1 MSNANILAELKPCG
15 YILATRQYKYF
26 ALKCIHCDKKYG
38 HWATFLQHLK
48 QFHNDI
54 EDEAHW
60 LFECTEETLSPARQQ
75 SEEYPVECLT
85 EALLPKEKETLTS
98 AFVLDEQID
107 CVDNVFGNKT
117 EEVAEDVRSNREN
130 TSSPTSRFLNGT
142 FEESHDQLSNSSVTA
157 QEIKNLKVKI
167 NLNIDDE
174 VTVQLITIY
183 RNFPSLWHL
192 NKNSSNTTNIK
203 YQEKQEMLKSFAVL
217 NIHISMDDLEES
229 LTQLH
234 LQYCD
239 ISRRLEEGIEI
250 SDIEEK
256 YFEMCEFLKPYNKP
270 HLVRNE
276 DESEESESVHG
287 ECDKFIGDNDFN
299 EGSLSGYGSS
309 DGEAL
314 QSKLIET
321 QTLVRFST
329 RNKITSDFIQGL
341 RDQPCLW
348 DSQDPAYN
356 DPKERLQAINKL
368 KDYFLSNYS
377 IPLTES
383 KITTEIRR
391 LYSFYKRCVVTR
403 NTLNVNRQYY
413 YDCCS
418 FLAGAELD
426 DVLLK
431 RSYTYRKI
439 SFQTVDDFTL
449 GFIDFC
455 AMHPVLWD
463 KNDPN
468 YSVLNVRRQAY
479 EEIAKN
485 LQQIYNV
492 ELNNEEIYYAISR
505 LKHHYYMLQRKNL
518 LNGSLNN
525 LELEFLERCSF
536 LPTSNN
542 NLQCLICERILRSY
556 STLQTHMLKE
566 HNIGELPHKC
576 QHCEQRFER
585 RALKVEHE
593 VRAHTKQFEWF
604 CSFCSKGFA
613 TRRDMEIHTLVHTGE
628 HRCVCEHC
636 GKGFRLKH
644 QMTEHVKI
652 MHERLKRF
660 KCTMC
665 PKDFF
670 RKRQLDDHVRAHLN
684 IRDKICNI
692 CGKGFT
698 NIHGLFR
705 HKQLHSDVKKYECN
719 ICGKRFHR
727 ISGVNSHKKLAHKKA
742 KQQEIFTNIIIS
754 EEEEDDGDANAP
766 EMQTINT
773 LVDNLL
779 IIRSASHILY
789 IYIEINHASNKSY
802 QKFSLF
808 ETSDLKCITN
818 L

>member
-1 MSNANILAELKPCG
+1 MSNADILAELKPCG

-38 HWATFLQHLK
+38 HWVTFLQHLK
-48 QFHNDI
+48 HFHCDS
-54 EDEAHW
+54 EDEAQW
-60 LFECTEETLSPARQQ
+60 LFECTEETLTPTREQ
-75 SEEYPVECLT
+75 SEEYSVECLT
-85 EALLPKEKETLTS
+85 EVLVAKEGEKHSDAFLLEEKIYC
-98 AFVLDEQID
+98 A
-107 CVDNVFGNKT
+107 DNDFGNLLSENKI
-117 EEVAEDVRSNREN
+117 EEN
-130 TSSPTSRFLNGT
+130 TSAEEAVDVMLQNKDNTPSPTSPFLN
-142 FEESHDQLSNSSVTA
+142 EAIEDSRDQLSNSSTA
-157 QEIKNLKVKI
+157 KKIKNLNVTI
-167 NLNIDDE
+167 NLKIDDE

-183 RNFPSLWHL
+183 RKFPSLWL
-192 NKNSSNTTNIK
+192 LDKNSCKTNNIK
-203 YQEKQEMLKSFAVL
+203 FQERQEMLKSL
-217 NIHISMDDLEES
+217 TTNNIHMSMDDLEES

-256 YFEMCEFLKPYNKP
+256 YFEMCSFLKSYNKP
-270 HLVRNE
+270 HLVINE
-276 DESEESESVHG
+276 DEIEESESVHG
-287 ECDKFIGDNDFN
+287 KNDKFIGDYDFN
-299 EGSLSGYGSS
+299 EGYGSQSEYGSS
-309 DGEAL
+309 DAEEF
-314 QSKLIET
+314 QNKLIET
-321 QTLVRFST
+321 QSLVRFST
-329 RNKITSDFIQGL
+329 RNKITSDFIKGL

-356 DPKERLQAINKL
+356 DPKDRLKAINKL
-368 KDYFLSNYS
+368 KDYFYSNYS
-377 IPLTES
+377 IPLTET
-383 KITTEIRR
+383 KISTEIRR
-391 LYSFYKRCVVTR
+391 LYNFYKRCVVTR
-403 NTLNVNRQYY
+403 NTLNVNRKYY
-413 YDCCS
+413 YERCK
-418 FLAGAELD
+418 FLANAELD

-431 RSYTYRKI
+431 RSYTHHKI
-439 SFQTVDDFTL
+439 SFQTIDDFTL

-463 KNDPN
+463 KNDHN

-525 LELEFLERCSF
+525 LEQEFLDRCSF

-576 QHCEQRFER
+576 DHCEQRFER
-585 RALKVEHE
+585 RALKAEHE
-593 VRAHTKQFEWF
+593 VRAHTKKFEWF

-613 TRRDMEIHTLVHTGE
+613 TRRDMEMHKLVHTGE
-628 HRCVCEHC
+628 QRCVCEHC

-670 RKRQLDDHVRAHLN
+670 RKRQLDDHIRAHLN

-705 HKQLHSDVKKYECN
+705 HKQSHSDVKKYECN
-719 ICGKRFHR
+719 MCGKRFHR
-727 ISGVNSHKKLAHKKA
+727 ISGLSSHKKLTHAKA
-742 KQQEIFTNIIIS
+742 KQQGNFSNIIS
-754 EEEEDDGDANAP
+754 GEEDDVDTN
-766 EMQTINT
+766 ELLSTI
-773 LVDNLL
+773 
-779 IIRSASHILY
+779 
-789 IYIEINHASNKSY
+789 
-802 QKFSLF
+802 
-808 ETSDLKCITN
+808 
-818 L
+818 

>member
-38 HWATFLQHLK
+38 HWSTFLQHLK
-48 QFHNDI
+48 EFHNEI

-60 LFECTEETLSPARQQ
+60 LYECTEETLSSTCEQ

-85 EALLPKEKETLTS
+85 EALPANEREAPTS
-98 AFVLDEQID
+98 AFLMEGKND
-107 CVDNVFGNKT
+107 CVDNDFRNLFSDNKMNEDSLA
-117 EEVAEDVRSNREN
+117 EEAEDVLSNRED
-130 TSSPTSRFLNGT
+130 SPSPTNRFLNET
-142 FEESHDQLSNSSVTA
+142 FEDSHDQLSNCVTA
-157 QEIKNLKVKI
+157 EKIKNVTV
-167 NLNIDDE
+167 NLNIDNE

-183 RNFPSLWHL
+183 RKFPSLWIL
-192 NKNSSNTTNIK
+192 DKNASNKKNVK
-203 YQEKQEMLKSFAVL
+203 FKERQEMLKSLATHNV
-217 NIHISMDDLEES
+217 HISMDDLEEC

-256 YFEMCEFLKPYNKP
+256 YFEMCAFLKPINKP
-270 HLVRNE
+270 HLVITE
-276 DESEESESVHG
+276 DESEKSETLDG
-287 ECDKFIGDNDFN
+287 EGDKFIGDNDFN
-299 EGSLSGYGSS
+299 EGSQSGYGSS
-309 DGEAL
+309 DGEAF

-321 QTLVRFST
+321 VSIQTLVRFSI
-329 RNKITSDFIQGL
+329 RNKITSDFIKGL
-341 RDQPCLW
+341 REQPCLW

-377 IPLTES
+377 IPLTEA

-403 NTLNVNRQYY
+403 NTLNANRQYY
-413 YDCCS
+413 YDSCA

-431 RSYTYRKI
+431 RTYTYRKI

-463 KNDPN
+463 KSDPN

-492 ELNNEEIYYAISR
+492 ELNNDEIYYAISR
-505 LKHHYYMLQRKNL
+505 LKHHYYTLQRKNL

-525 LELEFLERCSF
+525 MEQEFLERCSF

-576 QHCEQRFER
+576 EHCEQRFER

-604 CSFCSKGFA
+604 CAYCSKGFA

-628 HRCVCEHC
+628 HTCVCEHC

-698 NIHGLFR
+698 SIHGLFR

-727 ISGVNSHKKLAHKKA
+727 ISALNSHKKLTHKKA
-742 KQQEIFTNIIIS
+742 KQQESFLNIIS
-754 EEEEDDGDANAP
+754 EEEEDDSDAN
-766 EMQTINT
+766 
-773 LVDNLL
+773 
-779 IIRSASHILY
+779 
-789 IYIEINHASNKSY
+789 EI
-802 QKFSLF
+802 SL
-808 ETSDLKCITN
+808 
-818 L
+818 

>member
-38 HWATFLQHLK
+38 HWDAFLQHLK
-48 QFHNDI
+48 QQHNDI

-60 LFECTEETLSPARQQ
+60 LYECTEETLSPAREH
-75 SEEYPVECLT
+75 SEENSLEYLAETLV
-85 EALLPKEKETLTS
+85 AKEKEEPNS
-98 AFVLDEQID
+98 VFILDDKSDAID
-107 CVDNVFGNKT
+107 VEDNLLNKNEIEANVF
-117 EEVAEDVRSNREN
+117 AEDTEDVVLSNRE
-130 TSSPTSRFLNGT
+130 SSPTPTCCSSNDTL
-142 FEESHDQLSNSSVTA
+142 EDPHDQLSNNSVTV
-157 QEIKNLKVKI
+157 EELKILKISINLK
-167 NLNIDDE
+167 IDSE
-174 VTVQLITIY
+174 VTALLITIY
-183 RNFPSLWHL
+183 RNFPTLWL
-192 NKNSSNTTNIK
+192 LDKNSTNTNK
-203 YQEKQEMLKSFAVL
+203 VKFREMLKSLTAH

-239 ISRRLEEGIEI
+239 ISSRLEEGIEI

-256 YFEMCEFLKPYNKP
+256 YYEMCSFLKPYNKP
-270 HLVRNE
+270 HFVVNAE
-276 DESEESESVHG
+276 ESDESESVH
-287 ECDKFIGDNDFN
+287 EENDKFIDDNDFN
-299 EGSLSGYGSS
+299 EGSPSGYGTS
-309 DGEAL
+309 DGEAF

-329 RNKITSDFIQGL
+329 RNKITSDFIQCL
-341 RDQPCLW
+341 HEQHCLW
-348 DSQDPAYN
+348 NSQDPAYN

-368 KDYFLSNYS
+368 KDYFYANYS
-377 IPLTES
+377 IPLTEA

-403 NTLNVNRQYY
+403 NTLNVNRKYY
-413 YDCCS
+413 FERCA
-418 FLAGAELD
+418 FLADSELD
-426 DVLLK
+426 EMLAK
-431 RSYTYRKI
+431 RSYTHRKI
-439 SFQTVDDFTL
+439 SFTTIDDFTL

-455 AMHPVLWD
+455 AMHPVLWN

-479 EEIAKN
+479 DEIAKN

-505 LKHHYYMLQRKNL
+505 LKHHYYMLQRKQL
-518 LNGSLNN
+518 LNGTLNN
-525 LELEFLERCSF
+525 LEQEFLERCNF

-556 STLQTHMLKE
+556 TTLQTHLLKE

-576 QHCEQRFER
+576 EYCEQRFER

-593 VRAHTKQFEWF
+593 VRAHTKKYEWF
-604 CSFCSKGFA
+604 CSFCAKGFA
-613 TRRDMEIHTLVHTGE
+613 TRRDMEMHKLVHTGE
-628 HRCVCEHC
+628 HRSVCEHC

-670 RKRQLDDHVRAHLN
+670 RKRQLDDHIRSHLN
-684 IRDKICNI
+684 IRDKICDI

-698 NIHGLFR
+698 NIHGLLR

-719 ICGKRFHR
+719 MCGKRFHR
-727 ISGVNSHKKLAHKKA
+727 ISGLSSHRKLKHHTT
-742 KQQEIFTNIIIS
+742 KQQQEHFSNIIIS
-754 EEEEDDGDANAP
+754 DEEEDDDGDANVNDF
-766 EMQTINT
+766 M
-773 LVDNLL
+773 
-779 IIRSASHILY
+779 
-789 IYIEINHASNKSY
+789 
-802 QKFSLF
+802 KFSIL
-808 ETSDLKCITN
+808 ESSL
-818 L
+818 